1 MPSVAALVSGC
12 GRAQEGPF
20 AISAALSV
28 APLWQRRGG
37 AGSLPHAWRISP
49 EVLDLPKLALRLP
62 EVFER
67 VTKRHVRK
75 FLRFSAMRSYV
86 SSGIVDL
93 SVTEFLRD

>member
-1 MPSVAALVSGC
+1 MRGEFRLRSW
-12 GRAQEGPF
+12 
-20 AISAALSV
+20 IS
-28 APLWQRRGG
+28 
-37 AGSLPHAWRISP
+37 
-49 EVLDLPKLALRLP
+49 PKLALRLP